1 MIGLAVR
8 DVLENIGLCRSVAKE
23 QDERNQFVI
32 SVWQLRSCQDRVY
45 AMDFS
50 TEHRFPEDDEVP
62 NSNLKCLF
70 ELDLPVTVAA
80 VTTCTPFAVQFHM
93 WK

>member
-1 MIGLAVR
+1 MCREQSPFSFLSEIELAMIGLAVR
-8 DVLENIGLCRSVAKE
+8 DVIENIGLCRNVAKE

-50 TEHRFPEDDEVP
+50 TNQH
-62 NSNLKCLF
+62 
-70 ELDLPVTVAA
+70 
-80 VTTCTPFAVQFHM
+80 Q
-93 WK
+93 